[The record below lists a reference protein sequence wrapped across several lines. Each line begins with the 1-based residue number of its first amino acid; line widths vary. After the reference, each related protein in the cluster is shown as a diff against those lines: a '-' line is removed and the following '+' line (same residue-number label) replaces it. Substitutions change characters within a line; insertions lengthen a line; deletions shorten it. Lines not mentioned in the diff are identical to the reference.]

1 MSIIGN
7 FFPPPT
13 SPALNGYNSFV
24 QHCNKGD
31 ILGDPSSSN
40 IIPSGGGF
48 FGNLTVQIKLVLRL
62 MADRRIN
69 PLLKLLPIGS
79 LIYLIAPDIAFGPI
93 DDAFVIWLGTA
104 LFVELCP
111 QEIVREHR
119 DSLTSVIEGEWRE
132 IDGSDEAEPDHSSQ
146 P

>member
-1 MSIIGN
+1 M
-7 FFPPPT
+7 
-13 SPALNGYNSFV
+13 
-24 QHCNKGD
+24 
-31 ILGDPSSSN
+31 GDPSSGN
-40 IIPSGGGF
+40 IIPGGGGF

-69 PLLKLLPIGS
+69 PLLKLLPIGA
-79 LIYLIAPDIAFGPI
+79 LIYFFAPDIAFGPI

-119 DSLTSVIEGEWRE
+119 DSLTSVIDGEWRE
-132 IDGSDEAEPDHSSQ
+132 IEGSDEAEPDQ
-146 P
+146 PS